1 MLKKLNCSFHFIPE
15 MRNLETT
22 GSHFAYNSL
31 TNLLLNLVA
40 TKLFFWENVPEEKY
54 GFDLGKKIIHKN

>member
-1 MLKKLNCSFHFIPE
+1 